1 MLFKRHIS
9 FFIIA
14 ALVLALFAGCK
25 DKDADS
31 KPAESTD
38 TTTNISSSQEP
49 DTSDDTETS
58 EPDVSDSSV
67 DSSSEKEPSS
77 VPSSSSQSNEPH
89 LHAYKITRIAPTCT
103 SEGYTLYQCSCGAE
117 KREDFLPAKGHTWG
131 EWKVDQ
137 EPTFTELGKKKR
149 SCTVCGQS
157 ETEDIQ
163 KLSEDDFINEILKLV
178 NEQRK
183 AHSLIEIDYLKDIEK
198 CADRRLKE
206 LIENPEGITPDNFDY
221 SALFETEGIAH
232 EFAGANLAIG
242 SDDASLIMQMWMN
255 SNTSNSES
263 KDNILADDSTGMAVG
278 IDKKD
283 GKYYWVLIFV
293 K

>member
-9 FFIIA
+9 FFIISV
-14 ALVLALFAGCK
+14 LVLALFAGCK

-131 EWKVDQ
+131 EWKVLE
-137 EPTFTELGKKKR
+137 EPTFTELGKKER
-149 SCTVCGQS
+149 SCTVCGQT

-163 KLSEDDFINEILKLV
+163 KLNKEDFINEIKNLV

-183 AHSLIEIDYLKDIEK
+183 ANNIPELSYRDNVQE
-198 CADRRLKE
+198 CADICVTE
-206 LIENPEGITPDNFDY
+206 LMKNSENIDSFNPDY
-221 SALFETEGIAH
+221 SALLKEHGIEHSYAKGNI
-232 EFAGANLAIG
+232 AVG
-242 SDDASLIMQMWMN
+242 SSD
-255 SNTSNSES
+255 TSTVMSILMSSPES
-263 KDNILADDSTGMAVG
+263 KNNILSPDFTGIAVG
-278 IDKKD
+278 IAEKD
-283 GKYYWVLIFV
+283 GTYYWVLLFIG
-293 K
+293 

>member
-131 EWKVDQ
+131 EWKVLE
-137 EPTFTELGKKKR
+137 EPTFTELG
-149 SCTVCGQS
+149 
-157 ETEDIQ
+157 
-163 KLSEDDFINEILKLV
+163 
-178 NEQRK
+178 
-183 AHSLIEIDYLKDIEK
+183 
-198 CADRRLKE
+198 
-206 LIENPEGITPDNFDY
+206 
-221 SALFETEGIAH
+221 
-232 EFAGANLAIG
+232 
-242 SDDASLIMQMWMN
+242 
-255 SNTSNSES
+255 
-263 KDNILADDSTGMAVG
+263 
-278 IDKKD
+278 
-283 GKYYWVLIFV
+283 
-293 K
+293 

>member
-131 EWKVDQ
+131 EWEVLEK
-137 EPTFTELGKKKR
+137 PTFTELGKKER
-149 SCTVCGQS
+149 SCTVCGQT

-163 KLSEDDFINEILKLV
+163 KLNKEDFINEIINLV

-183 AHSLIEIDYLKDIEK
+183 ANNIPELSYRDDIQE
-198 CADRRLKE
+198 CADICVSELLKNS
-206 LIENPEGITPDNFDY
+206 ENIDSFNPDY
-221 SALFETEGIAH
+221 SALLKEHGIEPKHAKGNI
-232 EFAGANLAIG
+232 AVG
-242 SDDASLIMQMWMN
+242 SPDE
-255 SNTSNSES
+255 NTVISFLMGSEES
-263 KDNILADDSTGMAVG
+263 RNNILSTDFTDMAVG
-278 IDKKD
+278 VAEND
-283 GKYYWVLIFV
+283 GTYYWVLLFIG
-293 K
+293 

>member
-131 EWKVDQ
+131 EWEVLEK
-137 EPTFTELGKKKR
+137 PTFTELGKKKR
-149 SCTVCGQS
+149 SCTVCDVT
-157 ETEDIQ
+157 ELEDIQ
-163 KLSEDDFINEILKLV
+163 KLSEDDFIDEILKLV

-183 AHSLIEIDYLKDIEK
+183 ANNIAELSYCNDIQE
-198 CADRRLKE
+198 CADIRADEIITLFDHTRPDGTDCFTVFDEKG
-206 LIENPEGITPDNFDY
+206 IKYTTVGENIAQEYIDPASVMEG
-221 SALFETEGIAH
+221 
-232 EFAGANLAIG
+232 
-242 SDDASLIMQMWMN
+242 WMD
-255 SNTSNSES
+255 SENH
-263 KDNILADDSTGMAVG
+263 KKNILSPDFTGMAVG
-278 IDKKD
+278 IAEKD
-283 GKYYWVLIFV
+283 GTCYLVLLFIG
-293 K
+293 

>member
-89 LHAYKITRIAPTCT
+89 LHAYKITRISPTCT
-103 SEGYTLYQCSCGAE
+103 TEGYTLYKCSCGAE
-117 KREDFLPAKGHTWG
+117 KRDNFIPAKGHTWS
-131 EWKVDQ
+131 EWNILS

-163 KLSEDDFINEILKLV
+163 KLNKEDFTNEIIKLV

-183 AHSLIEIDYLKDIEK
+183 AGSIAELTYSESEDIQE
-198 CADRRLKE
+198 CADICVSE
-206 LIENPEGITPDNFDY
+206 LMKNSENIDLYNPDY
-221 SALFETEGIAH
+221 SALLNEHGIVHKHAK
-232 EFAGANLAIG
+232 GNIVVG
-242 SDDASLIMQMWMN
+242 SPDASTVMSILMN
-255 SNTSNSES
+255 LPES
-263 KDNILADDSTGMAVG
+263 RNNILSTDFTDMAVG
-278 IDKKD
+278 VAEND
-283 GKYYWVLIFV
+283 GTYYWVLLFIG
-293 K
+293 

>member
-31 KPAESTD
+31 KPAESND

-77 VPSSSSQSNEPH
+77 VPSSSSQSSEPH

-131 EWKVDQ
+131 EWKVVQ

-163 KLSEDDFINEILKLV
+163 KLSEDDFIDEILKLV

-183 AHSLIEIDYLKDIEK
+183 ANNIAELSYRDDIQE
-198 CADRRLKE
+198 CADICVTE
-206 LIENPEGITPDNFDY
+206 LMKNSENTDLYKPDY
-221 SALFETEGIAH
+221 SALLKEHGIEH
-232 EFAGANLAIG
+232 SSVKGNIVVG
-242 SDDASLIMQMWMN
+242 SSD
-255 SNTSNSES
+255 TSTVMSILMSSPES
-263 KDNILADDSTGMAVG
+263 KNNILSPDFTGIAVG
-278 IDKKD
+278 IAEKD
-283 GKYYWVLIFV
+283 GTYYWVLLFIG
-293 K
+293 

>member
-131 EWKVDQ
+131 EWKVLE

-149 SCTVCGQS
+149 SCTVCGQT

-163 KLSEDDFINEILKLV
+163 KLNKEDFINEIKNLV
-178 NEQRK
+178 NEHRK
-183 AHSLIEIDYLKDIEK
+183 ANNIAELSYRDDIQE
-198 CADRRLKE
+198 CADICVSE
-206 LIENPEGITPDNFDY
+206 LMKNSENIDLYNPDY
-221 SALFETEGIAH
+221 SALLNEHGIVHKHAK
-232 EFAGANLAIG
+232 GNIVVG
-242 SDDASLIMQMWMN
+242 SPDE
-255 SNTSNSES
+255 NTVISFLMGSEES
-263 KDNILADDSTGMAVG
+263 RNNILSTDFTDMAVG
-278 IDKKD
+278 VAEND
-283 GKYYWVLIFV
+283 GTYYWVLLFIG
-293 K
+293 

>member
-131 EWKVDQ
+131 EWKVVQ
-137 EPTFTELGKKKR
+137 EPTFTELGKKER
-149 SCTVCGQS
+149 SCTVCGVTES
-157 ETEDIQ
+157 ENIQ
-163 KLSEDDFINEILKLV
+163 KLSEDDFIDEILKLV

-183 AHSLIEIDYLKDIEK
+183 A
-198 CADRRLKE
+198 
-206 LIENPEGITPDNFDY
+206 NN
-221 SALFETEGIAH
+221 IA
-232 EFAGANLAIG
+232 
-242 SDDASLIMQMWMN
+242 
-255 SNTSNSES
+255 
-263 KDNILADDSTGMAVG
+263 
-278 IDKKD
+278 
-283 GKYYWVLIFV
+283 
-293 K
+293 

>member
-131 EWKVDQ
+131 EWKVLE

-149 SCTVCGQS
+149 SCTVCGQT

-163 KLSEDDFINEILKLV
+163 KLNKEDFINEIKNLV

-183 AHSLIEIDYLKDIEK
+183 ANNIAELSYCDEIQE
-198 CADRRLKE
+198 CADICVTE
-206 LIENPEGITPDNFDY
+206 LMKNSENIDSFNPDY
-221 SALFETEGIAH
+221 SALLKEHGIEPKHAKGNI
-232 EFAGANLAIG
+232 AVG
-242 SDDASLIMQMWMN
+242 SPDE
-255 SNTSNSES
+255 NTVISFLMGSEES
-263 KDNILADDSTGMAVG
+263 KNNILSSDFTDMAVG
-278 IDKKD
+278 VAEKD
-283 GKYYWVLIFV
+283 GTYYWVLLFIG
-293 K
+293 

>member
-163 KLSEDDFINEILKLV
+163 KLNKEDFTNEIIKLV

-183 AHSLIEIDYLKDIEK
+183 AGNIAELTDREDIQE
-198 CADRRLKE
+198 CADICVSE
-206 LIENPEGITPDNFDY
+206 LMKNSENIDLFNPDY
-221 SALFETEGIAH
+221 SALLDEHEIEHSHAKGNIAV
-232 EFAGANLAIG
+232 G
-242 SDDASLIMQMWMN
+242 SADGSTVISILMN
-255 SNTSNSES
+255 SLES
-263 KDNILADDSTGMAVG
+263 KNNILSSDFTGMAVG
-278 IDKKD
+278 VAEKD
-283 GKYYWVLIFV
+283 GTYYWVLLFIG
-293 K
+293 

>member
-131 EWKVDQ
+131 EWKVVQ
-137 EPTFTELGKKKR
+137 EPTFTELGKKER
-149 SCTVCGQS
+149 SCTVCGVTES
-157 ETEDIQ
+157 EDIQ
-163 KLSEDDFINEILKLV
+163 KLNKDDFINEVIKLV

-183 AHSLIEIDYLKDIEK
+183 ANNIPELSYREDIQE
-198 CADRRLKE
+198 CADICVSELLKNS
-206 LIENPEGITPDNFDY
+206 ENTDLYKPDY
-221 SALFETEGIAH
+221 SALLKEHGIEH
-232 EFAGANLAIG
+232 SSVKGNIVVG
-242 SDDASLIMQMWMN
+242 SPNEDIVISILMG
-255 SNTSNSES
+255 SEES
-263 KDNILADDSTGMAVG
+263 RNNILSSDFTGMAVG
-278 IDKKD
+278 VAEKD
-283 GKYYWVLIFV
+283 GTYYWVLLFIG
-293 K
+293 

>member
-131 EWKVDQ
+131 EWKVDP
-137 EPTFTELGKKKR
+137 EPTFTELGKKTR

-183 AHSLIEIDYLKDIEK
+183 ANNIAELRYRNDIQE
-198 CADRRLKE
+198 CADIRADEIITLFDHTRPDGTDCFTVFDEKG
-206 LIENPEGITPDNFDY
+206 IKYTTVGENIAQGYIDPASVMEG
-221 SALFETEGIAH
+221 
-232 EFAGANLAIG
+232 
-242 SDDASLIMQMWMN
+242 WMN
-255 SNTSNSES
+255 SENH
-263 KDNILADDSTGMAVG
+263 KKNILSPDFTGMAVG
-278 IDKKD
+278 IAEKD
-283 GKYYWVLIFV
+283 GTYYWVQLFIG
-293 K
+293 

>member
-183 AHSLIEIDYLKDIEK
+183 ANNIAELRYRKDIQE
-198 CADRRLKE
+198 CADIRADEIITLFDHTRPDGTDCFTVFDEKE
-206 LIENPEGITPDNFDY
+206 IKYTTVGENIAQGYIDPASVMEG
-221 SALFETEGIAH
+221 
-232 EFAGANLAIG
+232 
-242 SDDASLIMQMWMN
+242 WMN
-255 SNTSNSES
+255 SENPNH
-263 KDNILADDSTGMAVG
+263 KKNILSPDFTDMAVG
-278 IDKKD
+278 IAEKD
-283 GKYYWVLIFV
+283 GTYYWVQLFIG
-293 K
+293 

>member
-14 ALVLALFAGCK
+14 ALMLALFAGCK

-131 EWKVDQ
+131 EWSVLS
-137 EPTFTELGKKKR
+137 EPTFTELGKKER
-149 SCTVCGQS
+149 SCTVCGQT

-163 KLSEDDFINEILKLV
+163 KLNKEDFINEIIKLV

-183 AHSLIEIDYLKDIEK
+183 ANNLPELSYRKDIQE
-198 CADRRLKE
+198 CADICVAD
-206 LIENPEGITPDNFDY
+206 LIKNSENIDLFNPDY
-221 SALFETEGIAH
+221 SALLKEHEIEHSYAKGNIAV
-232 EFAGANLAIG
+232 G
-242 SDDASLIMQMWMN
+242 SPDASTVMSILMD
-255 SNTSNSES
+255 SPES
-263 KDNILADDSTGMAVG
+263 KNNILSTYFTGIAVG
-278 IDKKD
+278 IAEKD
-283 GKYYWVLIFV
+283 GTYYWVQLFIG
-293 K
+293 

>member
-131 EWKVDQ
+131 EWKVLE

-149 SCTVCGQS
+149 SCTVCGQT

-163 KLSEDDFINEILKLV
+163 KLNKEDFINEIKNLV
-178 NEQRK
+178 NEHRK
-183 AHSLIEIDYLKDIEK
+183 ANNIAELSYCDKIQE
-198 CADRRLKE
+198 CADICVTE
-206 LIENPEGITPDNFDY
+206 LMKNSENIDSFNPDY
-221 SALFETEGIAH
+221 SALLKEHGIEPKHAKGNI
-232 EFAGANLAIG
+232 AVG
-242 SDDASLIMQMWMN
+242 SPDE
-255 SNTSNSES
+255 NTVISFLMGSEES
-263 KDNILADDSTGMAVG
+263 KNNILSTDFTDMAVG
-278 IDKKD
+278 VAEND
-283 GKYYWVLIFV
+283 GTYYWVLLFIG
-293 K
+293 

>member
-31 KPAESTD
+31 KPAEGTD

-67 DSSSEKEPSS
+67 DSSSEKDPTS
-77 VPSSSSQSNEPH
+77 VPSSSSPSSEPH
-89 LHAYKITRIAPTCT
+89 LHAYKITRISPTCT
-103 SEGYTLYQCSCGAE
+103 TEGYTLYKCSCGAE
-117 KREDFLPAKGHTWG
+117 KRDNFIPAKGHTWG
-131 EWKVDQ
+131 EWKVLE

-149 SCTVCGQS
+149 SCTVCGVTES
-157 ETEDIQ
+157 ENIQ
-163 KLSEDDFINEILKLV
+163 KLSEDDFIDEILKLV

-183 AHSLIEIDYLKDIEK
+183 ANNIAELSYRDDIQE
-198 CADRRLKE
+198 CADICVSELLKNS
-206 LIENPEGITPDNFDY
+206 ENTDLYKPDY
-221 SALFETEGIAH
+221 SALLKEHGIEH
-232 EFAGANLAIG
+232 SSVKGNIVVG
-242 SDDASLIMQMWMN
+242 SPNEDIVISILMG
-255 SNTSNSES
+255 SEES
-263 KDNILADDSTGMAVG
+263 RNNILSSDFTGMAVG
-278 IDKKD
+278 VAEKD
-283 GKYYWVLIFV
+283 GTYYWVLLFIG
-293 K
+293 

>member
-58 EPDVSDSSV
+58 EPDVSDSNV

-131 EWKVDQ
+131 EWEVLEK
-137 EPTFTELGKKKR
+137 PTFTELGKKKR
-149 SCTVCGQS
+149 SCTVCDVT
-157 ETEDIQ
+157 ELEDIQ
-163 KLSEDDFINEILKLV
+163 KLSEDDFIDEILKLV

-183 AHSLIEIDYLKDIEK
+183 ANNIAELSYCNDIQE
-198 CADRRLKE
+198 CADIRADEIITLFDHTRPDGTDCFTVFDEKG
-206 LIENPEGITPDNFDY
+206 IKYTTVGENIAQEYIDPASVMEG
-221 SALFETEGIAH
+221 
-232 EFAGANLAIG
+232 
-242 SDDASLIMQMWMN
+242 WMD
-255 SNTSNSES
+255 SENH
-263 KDNILADDSTGMAVG
+263 KKNILSPDFTGMAVG
-278 IDKKD
+278 IAEKD
-283 GKYYWVLIFV
+283 GTYYLVLLFIG
-293 K
+293 

>member
-1 MLFKRHIS
+1 MLFKRHIL

-131 EWKVDQ
+131 EWKVLE
-137 EPTFTELGKKKR
+137 EPTFTELGKKER
-149 SCTVCGQS
+149 SCTVCGQT

-163 KLSEDDFINEILKLV
+163 KLNKEDFINEIINLV

-183 AHSLIEIDYLKDIEK
+183 ANNIAELSYRDDNDIQE
-198 CADRRLKE
+198 CADICVSELLKNS
-206 LIENPEGITPDNFDY
+206 ENTDLYKPDY
-221 SALFETEGIAH
+221 SALLKEHGIEH
-232 EFAGANLAIG
+232 SSVKGNIVVG
-242 SDDASLIMQMWMN
+242 SPNEDIVISILMG
-255 SNTSNSES
+255 SEES
-263 KDNILADDSTGMAVG
+263 RNNILSSDFTVMAVG
-278 IDKKD
+278 VAEKD
-283 GKYYWVLIFV
+283 GTYYWVLLFIG
-293 K
+293 

>member
-131 EWKVDQ
+131 EWKVVQ
-137 EPTFTELGKKKR
+137 EPTFTEIDKKER
-149 SCTVCGQS
+149 SCTVCGVTES
-157 ETEDIQ
+157 ENIQ
-163 KLSEDDFINEILKLV
+163 KLSEDDFIDEILKLV

-183 AHSLIEIDYLKDIEK
+183 ANNIAELSYRDDIQE
-198 CADRRLKE
+198 CADICVSELLKNS
-206 LIENPEGITPDNFDY
+206 ENTDLYNPDY
-221 SALFETEGIAH
+221 SALLKEHGIEH
-232 EFAGANLAIG
+232 SSVKGNIVVG
-242 SDDASLIMQMWMN
+242 SPDE
-255 SNTSNSES
+255 NTVISILMDSEES
-263 KDNILADDSTGMAVG
+263 RNNILSTDFTGMAVG
-278 IDKKD
+278 VAEND
-283 GKYYWVLIFV
+283 GTYYWVLLFIG
-293 K
+293 

>member
-31 KPAESTD
+31 KPAEGTD

-77 VPSSSSQSNEPH
+77 VPSSSSQSSEPH
-89 LHAYKITRIAPTCT
+89 LHAYKITRISPTCT
-103 SEGYTLYQCSCGAE
+103 TEGYTLYKCSCGAE
-117 KREDFLPAKGHTWG
+117 KRDNFIPAKGHTWS
-131 EWKVDQ
+131 EWNILS
-137 EPTFTELGKKKR
+137 EPTFTEFGKKER
-149 SCTVCGQS
+149 RCTVCGAS
-157 ETEDIQ
+157 ESEEIE
-163 KLSEDDFINEILKLV
+163 KLNKNDFINEIVKLV

-183 AHSLIEIDYLKDIEK
+183 ANNLTELTNRTDIQE
-198 CADRRLKE
+198 CADILLNE
-206 LIENPEGITPDNFDY
+206 LMENPEGINSSDFDY
-221 SALFETEGIAH
+221 SALFDSHGIAYK
-232 EFAGANLAIG
+232 FAGANLAIG
-242 SDDASLIMQMWMN
+242 SPDASTVMQNWMD
-255 SNTSNSES
+255 STSSES
-263 KDNILADDSTGMAVG
+263 RNNILSKDFTGIAVG
-278 IDKKD
+278 IAEKD
-283 GKYYWVLIFV
+283 GMYYWVQLFIG
-293 K
+293 

>member
-131 EWKVDQ
+131 EWKVLE

-149 SCTVCGQS
+149 SCTVCGQT

-163 KLSEDDFINEILKLV
+163 KLNKEDFINEIKNLV

-183 AHSLIEIDYLKDIEK
+183 ANNIPELSYRDNVQE
-198 CADRRLKE
+198 CADICVSELLKNS
-206 LIENPEGITPDNFDY
+206 ENIDSFNPDY
-221 SALFETEGIAH
+221 SALLKEHGIEPKHAKGNI
-232 EFAGANLAIG
+232 AVG
-242 SDDASLIMQMWMN
+242 SPDE
-255 SNTSNSES
+255 NTVISFLMGSEES
-263 KDNILADDSTGMAVG
+263 RNNILSSDFTGMAVG
-278 IDKKD
+278 VAEK
-283 GKYYWVLIFV
+283 GGTYYWVLLFIG
-293 K
+293 

>member
-14 ALVLALFAGCK
+14 VLVLALFAGCK

-77 VPSSSSQSNEPH
+77 VPSSSSQSDEPH

-131 EWKVDQ
+131 EWEVLEK
-137 EPTFTELGKKKR
+137 PTFTELGKKKR
-149 SCTVCGQS
+149 SCTVCGVTES
-157 ETEDIQ
+157 ENIQ
-163 KLSEDDFINEILKLV
+163 KLSEDDFIDEILKLV

-183 AHSLIEIDYLKDIEK
+183 ANNIAELSYCDKIQE
-198 CADRRLKE
+198 CADIRADEIITLFDHTRPDGTDCFTVFDEKG
-206 LIENPEGITPDNFDY
+206 IKYTTVGENIAQGYIDPASVMEG
-221 SALFETEGIAH
+221 
-232 EFAGANLAIG
+232 
-242 SDDASLIMQMWMN
+242 WMD
-255 SNTSNSES
+255 SENH
-263 KDNILADDSTGMAVG
+263 KKNILSPDFTGMAVG
-278 IDKKD
+278 IAEKD
-283 GKYYWVLIFV
+283 GTYYLVLLFIG
-293 K
+293 

>member
-1 MLFKRHIS
+1 MLFKRHIL

-117 KREDFLPAKGHTWG
+117 KREDFLPAKGHTWS
-131 EWKVDQ
+131 EWKIIS
-137 EPTFTELGKKKR
+137 EPTFTELGKKER

-183 AHSLIEIDYLKDIEK
+183 ANNIAELSYRNNIQE
-198 CADRRLKE
+198 CADIRADEIITLFDHTRPDGTDCFTVFDEKG
-206 LIENPEGITPDNFDY
+206 IKYTTVGEN
-221 SALFETEGIAH
+221 IAQ
-232 EFAGANLAIG
+232 GYI
-242 SDDASLIMQMWMN
+242 DPASVMEEWMD
-255 SNTSNSES
+255 SENH
-263 KDNILADDSTGMAVG
+263 KKNILSPDFTGMAVG
-278 IDKKD
+278 IAEKD
-283 GKYYWVLIFV
+283 GTYYLVLLFIG
-293 K
+293 